1 MATIKLNLL
10 DNALDY
16 IYEAVRPI
24 FVTSTYSQHSW
35 KYSVL
40 HFFSGIELLL
50 KEKLKQ
56 EHWSLI
62 FQDVNNANQQ
72 KFIDGDFV
80 SVYHDELI
88 KRLNGISKVNVND
101 QPIKKLRDLRNRFE
115 HFEVNIPIIEC
126 EKIVAD
132 ALYEI
137 IKFWEYN
144 FKDTCTKEQQEKFN
158 MIESIALGFKTFK
171 TQRLKK
177 FEQAIAGIIKN
188 NNGLIVICP
197 YCGTESFAL
206 YKDNQKECKC
216 FVCDKKYKKE
226 EYLENQ
232 RKYEKKQ
239 KEEISFVAPYEP
251 YDTICKSCA
260 NETVIRYE
268 ISDDLTLYNCV
279 NCLHSEKHSKE
290 EQRKLKFDEWVKNL
304 YQEHTEDEALQILKE
319 ELEKLTE

>member
-1 MATIKLNLL
+1 MAVIKLNLL

-24 FVTSTYSQHSW
+24 FLTSTYSQHSW
-35 KYSVL
+35 KYSIL

-72 KFIDGDFV
+72 KFLEGDFV

-88 KRLNGISKVNVND
+88 KRLNGISKVNIND
-101 QPIKKLRDLRNRFE
+101 EPIKKLRDLRNRFE
-115 HFEVNIPIIEC
+115 HFEVNISIIEC
-126 EKIVAD
+126 EEIVAD

-144 FKDTCTKEQQEKFN
+144 FKDTCTKEQQVKFN
-158 MIESIALGFKTFK
+158 MIESIALDFKTFK

-177 FEQAIAGIIKN
+177 FKKAIKGVQQN
-188 NNGLIVICP
+188 NNGLIVLCP

-206 YKDNQKECKC
+206 FKNNQKQCKC
-216 FVCDKKYKKE
+216 FVCDKTYKKE
-226 EYLENQ
+226 EYLNNQ
-232 RKYEKKQ
+232 REYEKEQ
-239 KEEISFVAPYEP
+239 RERISFISPYEP
-251 YDTICKSCA
+251 YATTCKSCKK
-260 NETVIRYE
+260 ETIIRYE
-268 ISDDLTLYNCV
+268 VSDDLTLFICI
-279 NCLHSEKHSKE
+279 NCLDKRTYSKE
-290 EQRKLKFDEWVKNL
+290 EQRKIEFDKWLKKLEK
-304 YQEHTEDEALQILKE
+304 EHTEEEVIEILKE
-319 ELEKLTE
+319 ELEKVT